1 MIMICITCYISV
13 CFYIDSRI
21 GASSPLSER
30 QVPLQVGDVAL
41 PSEPWNSSHVRV
53 VERKHYITSP
63 PQVKIIGSSPL
74 HSCPKTAVFTASL
87 QGLTT
92 TAKVVLF
99 WKLNGK
105 LNSNSYI

>member
-13 CFYIDSRI
+13 CFHIDSRI

-30 QVPLQVGDVAL
+30 QRDLQVPLQVGDVAP
-41 PSEPWNSSHVRV
+41 PSEPLNSSHVQV
-53 VERKHYITSP
+53 VERKRYITSP

-92 TAKVVLF
+92 TVKVVLF
-99 WKLNGK
+99 
-105 LNSNSYI
+105 